1 MIDSVAQLTEVM
13 IRAPLQMARAERE
26 SLVPIVGAGISL
38 SLGLPDWQRF
48 VTNLSEQAV
57 LELGNVA
64 DKEPPDLLEEIK
76 QRMGDTA
83 FIAAVQHQLSLPTNS
98 TTTTLQA
105 LVNAPIRKIITT
117 NLDLAIEGAFVK
129 AGRPLN
135 PANVGRGSSIE
146 ELSLFDRHTDEP
158 ILLKIHGSIERPSTW
173 VLTRNGYDAAYV
185 EPGHLKRFLSTR
197 IPIPLFVG
205 FSFSDF
211 DVNESLRM
219 AKLTQMRKAYT
230 IVQIERARDL
240 TQKFKKLGI
249 IPIGF
254 FSYDQIPE
262 IIDEIFD
269 SSPLTISIQSS
280 YGKPSPS
287 ELLRVGG
294 AEIEISPS
302 LREDEKRLDRIVSI
316 LANAF
321 ELQPNRSIITEQPRR
336 KHGQKGTYRDDVI
349 RVLTSKETDVL
360 EILFKGFIQYPETFF
375 ESLANSILKKEELEH
390 FYFFK
395 TFFDCF
401 PQGYEAW
408 RMEQV
413 ILPNLHNPDL
423 GYKCLRDIAKIAAA
437 RDKHPALRIPPP
449 TVIVG
454 SLMVPVYLLT
464 RYQVGVLMGR
474 KVSEIEY
481 PLRPYTIHSIEEAD
495 QIIGNLNKAT
505 NQQWRLPSETEW
517 LSIAGVSTSN
527 PWPWGKDEP
536 QYKVHA
542 HLRYIAQ
549 GGNVANHPLEVGI
562 FPTGKSL
569 TGLFDV
575 IGNTYELVLSK
586 DNWYRLAGGAWTTNF
601 KSGSNFSLIKG
612 WSRGKENIG
621 IRPVCNV

>member
-1 MIDSVAQLTEVM
+1 MTDSVAQLTEVM

-26 SLVPIVGAGISL
+26 SLMPIVGAGVSL

-48 VTNLSEQAV
+48 VTNLSRQAV
-57 LELGNVA
+57 LELGNVE
-64 DKEPPDLLEEIK
+64 DTEPPDLLEEIK
-76 QRMGDTA
+76 QRKGETA
-83 FIAAVQHQLSLPTNS
+83 FIAAVQHQLSLPSDS

-105 LVNAPIRKIITT
+105 LVNAPIKKIITT
-117 NLDLAIEGAFVK
+117 NLDLAIEGAFAK
-129 AGRPLN
+129 AGKPLN
-135 PANVGRGSSIE
+135 PANVGRGCSIE
-146 ELSLFDRHTDEP
+146 ELSLFDRHTDET

-173 VLTRNGYDAAYV
+173 VLTRKDYDRAYV
-185 EPGHLKRFLSTR
+185 EPGHLKRFLSTK
-197 IPIPLFVG
+197 IPIPLFIG

-211 DVNESLRM
+211 DVNESLRI
-219 AKLTQMRKAYT
+219 AKLTQLRKAYT

-240 TQKFKKLGI
+240 TQKFKALGI

-269 SSPLTISIQSS
+269 CSPLTIRIESS

-287 ELLRVGG
+287 KLRVGG
-294 AEIEISPS
+294 AVIEISS
-302 LREDEKRLDRIVSI
+302 SIREDEKKLESIASI

-321 ELQPNRSIITEQPRR
+321 EFQPNRSIITEQPRR

-360 EILFKGFIQYPETFF
+360 ETLFKGFIQYPETFF
-375 ESLANSILKKEELEH
+375 ESLTNSILRKEELEH

-395 TFFDCF
+395 TFFDCCSR
-401 PQGYEAW
+401 GYEAW

-413 ILPNLHNPDL
+413 ILSNLHNPDL

-437 RDKHPALRIPPP
+437 RDKHPALRIPPT
-449 TVIVG
+449 TVTVG
-454 SLMVPVYLLT
+454 SLMVPVYILT

-474 KVSEIEY
+474 KPSEIEH

-495 QIIGNLNKAT
+495 EIIRKLNKAT
-505 NQQWRLPSETEW
+505 NQQWRLPSEQEW
-517 LSIAGVSTSN
+517 LSIAGVSTST

-542 HLRYIAQ
+542 HLRYITQ

-562 FPTGKSL
+562 FPKGKSL
-569 TGLFDV
+569 TGLFDI
-575 IGNTYELVLSK
+575 IGNTYELVVGK
-586 DNWYRLAGGAWTTNF
+586 DGWYRLAGGAWTTNF
-601 KSGSNFSLIKG
+601 KSGSSFSLIKG
-612 WSRGKENIG
+612 WSRGKDNIG
-621 IRPVCNV
+621 IRPVCNI